1 MILPGTVPLDVS
13 SVSREIT
20 QYLPDSWKPII
31 DTDIDGTGSTPLRID
46 AERSIFSARMVTRRL
61 ARSIFIGSAP
71 TLRSA
76 HRGIERQRI
85 WLGTAVPGDVVGN
98 FGSAMELLTQRATY
112 LYAES
117 SRYWFDTQASVAR
130 TAADYADS
138 LRDKPEVI
146 WTEIVTRL
154 RVEGRHRGGFAGV
167 VIAPTT
173 TADIR
178 DIDEVQLVI
187 LHPSATHTRGS
198 ADSAARVFARLS
210 LTH

>member
-1 MILPGTVPLDVS
+1 
-13 SVSREIT
+13 
-20 QYLPDSWKPII
+20 
-31 DTDIDGTGSTPLRID
+31 
-46 AERSIFSARMVTRRL
+46 MVTRRL

-98 FGSAMELLTQRATY
+98 FWSAMEPARATH

-130 TAADYADS
+130 TQPTMQTP

-146 WTEIVTRL
+146 
-154 RVEGRHRGGFAGV
+154 
-167 VIAPTT
+167 
-173 TADIR
+173 
-178 DIDEVQLVI
+178 
-187 LHPSATHTRGS
+187 
-198 ADSAARVFARLS
+198 
-210 LTH
+210 